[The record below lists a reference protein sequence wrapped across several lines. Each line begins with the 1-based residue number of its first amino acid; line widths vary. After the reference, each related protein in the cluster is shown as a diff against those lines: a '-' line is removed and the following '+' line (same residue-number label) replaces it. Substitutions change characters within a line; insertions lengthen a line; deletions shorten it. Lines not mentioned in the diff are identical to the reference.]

1 VREAGGVCIADEVQ
15 CGFGRVGKHWWA
27 FQLQGEDVVPDIVTL
42 GKPMGNGYPV
52 AAVVTTVEIA
62 ESVKENGFEYFNTYG
77 GNPVSC
83 ATVSAVL
90 DIMERQNLR
99 EHATRVGNHVLN
111 SLRQLALKH
120 PIVGDV
126 RGVGLFIGIELVEDK
141 DTKIPATA
149 KAQLVVSR
157 MKEEYILVSSDGPD
171 RNVLKLKPP
180 LVFSHD
186 NVDHFIKIL
195 DEVLTEISD
204 TEVTM
209 DDSYPPKEKMTNDQ
223 EFEISPNEK
232 KMIDNQKS
240 ENIIR
245 V

>member
-1 VREAGGVCIADEVQ
+1 VVFTGNAVIYLAKMGSSACNIFVFWGIRKEASNGHRLSGMEEDCIGAQSPQRSVALDDDDDDDNLCCNE
-15 CGFGRVGKHWWA
+15 CLSDWCT
-27 FQLQGEDVVPDIVTL
+27 LQ
-42 GKPMGNGYPV
+42 
-52 AAVVTTVEIA
+52 
-62 ESVKENGFEYFNTYG
+62 YG

-157 MKEEYILVSSDGPD
+157 
-171 RNVLKLKPP
+171 
-180 LVFSHD
+180 
-186 NVDHFIKIL
+186 
-195 DEVLTEISD
+195 
-204 TEVTM
+204 
-209 DDSYPPKEKMTNDQ
+209 
-223 EFEISPNEK
+223 
-232 KMIDNQKS
+232 
-240 ENIIR
+240 
-245 V
+245 